1 MALFLA
7 SLAVL
12 FLGGVVA
19 WFVVGSAAGQ
29 WPPPGAPAL
38 PRGLLASTA
47 FLAVASALLEGAVRA
62 ARAARVLLL
71 RTLLI
76 GTVVA
81 AVAFLVSQAVCWFRF
96 VTPAGLAD
104 SGLYGWLFYFL
115 TGLHALHVIGGLVPL
130 AVVTVNAH
138 YDRLPPRRRA
148 GLRYVA
154 WYWHFLGL
162 VWLGLYLLFLTAR

>member
-1 MALFLA
+1 VFLV

-19 WFVVGSAAGQ
+19 WFAVGSAAGQ

-38 PRGLLASTA
+38 PRGLLVSTV

-62 ARAARVLLL
+62 ARGGQVLLL
-71 RTLLI
+71 RSLLI
-76 GTVVA
+76 GTLLA

-96 VTPAGLAD
+96 VTPAGFAD
-104 SGLYGWLFYFL
+104 SGLYGWLFFFL
-115 TGLHALHVIGGLVPL
+115 TGLHALHVLGGLVPL
-130 AVVTVNAH
+130 TVVAVNAH
-138 YDRLPPRRRA
+138 YDRLPPHRVS

-162 VWLGLYLLFLTAR
+162 VWLGLYSLFLTAR